1 MKPNKLALL
10 AAAVAVTFAATACHR
25 QQTGESGGE
34 VSPATTGADTMT
46 TGADT
51 TATGVDTSA
60 TPTNPPPAAPDTSAA
75 GRDTTKM
82 VGDTTGTAS
91 DTTMGG
97 VTHDTTM
104 TKTDSTNKV
113 PPIR

>member
-10 AAAVAVTFAATACHR
+10 ATAVAVTFAATACHR

-34 VSPATTGADTMT
+34 VSPATTGADT
-46 TGADT
+46 
-51 TATGVDTSA
+51 SA
-60 TPTNPPPAAPDTSAA
+60 APTNPTPAAQPDTSA

-82 VGDTTGTAS
+82 VGDTTGMARDTTGMAR

-97 VTHDTTM
+97 MSHDTTM

-113 PPIR
+113 PPTR